1 MDLSTLASLGLV
13 LVRVG
18 TLVMVAPVFGG
29 TFAPAPVKIGLSLT
43 LTLVLL
49 PLVPLPETLTVAGLL
64 VVALREGLIGLAIGF
79 GVRVIVNAAEM
90 GGYLAGFQLGFA
102 QAVTIDP
109 SSGVRN
115 NTVALIYGNLALL
128 VFFAVNGH
136 HLVLRALLQSYGRLP
151 VGVGEIDAGVTAAVA
166 GMLGTVFLVGVQ
178 LAAPV
183 VVVMLVLEI
192 GLGLLGRA
200 AAGIDL
206 FALTPPVR
214 LLVGLAALGTGIV
227 AVPEVVNTLIRRAL
241 ELAAR
246 LALGVG

>member
-29 TFAPAPVKIGLSLT
+29 TFAPAPIKIGLSLA

-64 VVALREGLIGLAIGF
+64 VVALREVLIGLAIGF

-102 QAVTIDP
+102 QAATIDP
-109 SSGVRN
+109 STGVRN
-115 NTVALIYGNLALL
+115 NTVALLYGNLALF

-136 HLVLRALLQSYGRLP
+136 HLVLRALQQSYGRLP
-151 VGVGEIDAGVTAAVA
+151 VGVGQTDAGVTAAVT